1 MRLKGLAVGIITTLL
16 AMIGSTSGSNVAA
29 ADGAVPLGGG
39 AGITVNGTPCTLTT
53 IGRDSAGN
61 LVGFTSAHCGGPAA
75 SVAAEGAGGAVGS
88 VVAADDGLDYAVIKF
103 DPAKVTPI
111 HDFDGFAINGIGP
124 DLTQI
129 ELQTACQQ
137 SRATGHACAQI
148 FAGRSKQTLYECG
161 NPDDAG
167 APLTV
172 NDALVGMIRG
182 GFTPTDRPCPE
193 IQGIVAP
200 HPYFPKEDQPQIVS
214 FDTILANVNAKG
226 GPGAGF
232 SLIPA

>member
-1 MRLKGLAVGIITTLL
+1 MRYRAVATTAVSLAIVVASVVLPCG
-16 AMIGSTSGSNVAA
+16 VAA
-29 ADGAVPLGGG
+29 ADGSVPLGGG

-53 IGRDSAGN
+53 IGHDSAGN

-75 SVAAEGAGGAVGS
+75 SVAAGGTVGS
-88 VVAADDGLDYAVIKF
+88 VVAADQGLDYAVIKF

-124 DLTQI
+124 DLSQI

-148 FAGRSKQTLYECG
+148 FAGKAKQTLYECG

-167 APLTV
+167 APITV

-214 FDTILANVNAKG
+214 FDAILGDVNAKG
-226 GPGAGF
+226 GPGTGF
-232 SLIPA
+232 TPI

>member
-1 MRLKGLAVGIITTLL
+1 MRYRAVATTAVNLAIVVASSVLPCG
-16 AMIGSTSGSNVAA
+16 VAA

-39 AGITVNGTPCTLTT
+39 AGITVNGAPCTLTT

-75 SVAAEGAGGAVGS
+75 SVAADGAAGAVGS
-88 VVAADDGLDYAVIKF
+88 VVAADQGLDYAAIKF
-103 DPAKVTPI
+103 DPAKVTPV
-111 HDFDGFAINGIGP
+111 HDFDGFAINGVGP
-124 DLTQI
+124 DLSQV

-148 FAGRSKQTLYECG
+148 FAGKSKQTLYECG
-161 NPDDAG
+161 NPNDAG

-182 GFTPTDRPCPE
+182 GFTPTDRACPE

-200 HPYFPKEDQPQIVS
+200 HPYFPKEDQPQNVS
-214 FDTILANVNAKG
+214 IDAILADANAKG
-226 GPGAGF
+226 GSGAGF
-232 SLIPA
+232 SPI

>member
-1 MRLKGLAVGIITTLL
+1 MRYREVVTSAVSLAVVVASSVL
-16 AMIGSTSGSNVAA
+16 SSGVAA
-29 ADGAVPLGGG
+29 ADGSMPLGGG

-53 IGRDSAGN
+53 IGHDSAGN

-75 SVAAEGAGGAVGS
+75 SVVAEGGAGAVGS
-88 VVAADDGLDYAVIKF
+88 VVAANYGLDYAVIKF

-111 HDFDGFAINGIGP
+111 HDFDGFAINGVGP
-124 DLTQI
+124 ELPQV
-129 ELQTACQQ
+129 ELQTGCQQ

-148 FAGRSKQTLYECG
+148 YASSQTLYECG
-161 NPDDAG
+161 NPDDKG

-182 GFTPTDRPCPE
+182 GFTGDGSPCPQMHDFD
-193 IQGIVAP
+193 IP
-200 HPYFPKEDQPQIVS
+200 HPYFPKPDRPQVVS
-214 FDTILANVNAKG
+214 FSAILADVNAKG

-232 SLIPA
+232 APIPA

>member
-1 MRLKGLAVGIITTLL
+1 MRLRNRAVGIITALL

-39 AGITVNGTPCTLTT
+39 ASITVNGTPCTLTT
-53 IGRDSAGN
+53 IGHDSAGN
-61 LVGFTSAHCGGPAA
+61 LIGFTSAHCGAPAA

-88 VVAADDGLDYAVIKF
+88 VVAADEGLDYAVIKF

-111 HDFDGFAINGIGP
+111 HDFDGFAINSVGP
-124 DLTQI
+124 ELPQV

-148 FAGRSKQTLYECG
+148 YASSQTLYECG
-161 NPDDAG
+161 NPDDEG

-172 NDALVGMIRG
+172 NDLLVGVIRG
-182 GFTPTDRPCPE
+182 GFTPDGSPCPQIHGFVALHRYFPPRDRPP
-193 IQGIVAP
+193 
-200 HPYFPKEDQPQIVS
+200 IVS
-214 FDTILANVNAKG
+214 IDAILVNVNAKG

-232 SLIPA
+232 SPIPA